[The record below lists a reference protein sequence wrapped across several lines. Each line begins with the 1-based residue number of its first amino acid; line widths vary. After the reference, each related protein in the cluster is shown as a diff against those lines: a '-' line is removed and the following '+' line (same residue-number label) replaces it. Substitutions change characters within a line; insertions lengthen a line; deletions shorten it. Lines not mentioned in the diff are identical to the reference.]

1 MRSTLAPRPPTARRT
16 SSPWRRSPAP
26 RTASR
31 PRPPPPSSSPGPH
44 QTTSRLH
51 ARNFFLKK
59 TVTLLLML
67 SNPDVKIYRKEKK
80 RMSRQ
85 RLAACVPHMCTVRNM
100 RRNDTKANARH
111 DDQQTTRGVVS
122 CSAVLCC
129 SSNDTMILTGV
140 LSRTRCC
147 SAPDAYQLSRLS
159 GAARIPIRAHV
170 RCLKTPSTLHYPNV
184 DSHTREVL
192 ASP

>member
-59 TVTLLLML
+59 NCYVIVDAIQSGRKDLQ
-67 SNPDVKIYRKEKK
+67 KEKENDE
-80 RMSRQ
+80 Q
-85 RLAACVPHMCTVRNM
+85 AEACVPHMCTVRNM

-159 GAARIPIRAHV
+159 GAARIPIRVHV